1 MRRAALF
8 LIALLFFPV
17 LSCSPVAEVRHTGGL
32 EGTTGSEVCC
42 RKECLPY
49 IETPH
54 RLIHA
59 IEARLPDGTA
69 TALLGVVLVDLPG
82 NVLHCVLMTP
92 EGFVLLDAVDHQ
104 GTEIRRSVPP
114 FDSAA
119 VSMGL
124 LADIRLLFFPPS
136 GALRDAGWLK
146 NGTAICRFF
155 SNIQGTRTDV
165 IATGTGCWEIRQY
178 DGSDVL
184 QRSIRL
190 SGALRRGLFE
200 KIELEAP
207 GLLGYSLKMTL
218 LEAEPAQ

>member
-8 LIALLFFPV
+8 LITLLLFPV
-17 LSCSPVAEVRHTGGL
+17 LSCSPVAEIRHTGGL
-32 EGTTGSEVCC
+32 EGPNGSEVCC

-49 IETPH
+49 IETSH

-59 IEARLPDGTA
+59 IEARLPDGTV

-104 GTEIRRSVPP
+104 GIEIRRSVPP

-119 VSMGL
+119 VSAGL

-136 GALRDAGWLK
+136 GALLDAGWLK
-146 NGTAICRFF
+146 NGTAICRF
-155 SNIQGTRTDV
+155 SNIQGPRTDV
-165 IATGTGCWEIRQY
+165 IATGADCWEIRQY

-190 SGALRRGLFE
+190 FGALRRGLFE
-200 KIELEAP
+200 KIELEVP

-218 LEAEPAQ
+218 LEAEPVP

>member
-1 MRRAALF
+1 MRPSALF
-8 LIALLFFPV
+8 LIALLFF
-17 LSCSPVAEVRHTGGL
+17 LTSSCSPIPEIRNDAGL
-32 EGTTGSEVCC
+32 KGTSGRGACC

-49 IETPH
+49 VEIPH

-59 IEARLPDGTA
+59 IEARLPDGTV

-82 NVLHCVLMTP
+82 NVLQCVLMTP
-92 EGFVLLDAVDHQ
+92 EGFVLLDAVDHR
-104 GTEIRRSVPP
+104 GIEIRRSVPP

-119 VSMGL
+119 LSAGL

-136 GALRDAGWLK
+136 GTLWDAGWLK
-146 NGTAICRFF
+146 NGTAICRF
-155 SNIQGTRTDV
+155 SNIQGERTDV
-165 IATGTGCWEIRQY
+165 IATGADCWEIRQY

-184 QRSIRL
+184 KRSIRL

-200 KIELEAP
+200 KIELEAL